1 MSPRVQIEYFPI
13 SLRDDKRE
21 VTEELRASVTG
32 TKVEKV
38 RNRWKLDGGG
48 QRAVVESRR
57 PRCVRVRVCEW
68 LSERRM

>member
-38 RNRWKLDGGG
+38 RTGGNSTG
-48 QRAVVESRR
+48 GATSRR
-57 PRCVRVRVCEW
+57 RIEAAEMRACACV
-68 LSERRM
+68 

>member
-38 RNRWKLDGGG
+38 RTGGNSTGGNEPSSNRGG
-48 QRAVVESRR
+48 RDA
-57 PRCVRVRVCEW
+57 CVCVCV
-68 LSERRM
+68 SG

>member
-38 RNRWKLDGGG
+38 RTGGNSTGGG
-48 QRAVVESRR
+48 NEPSSNRGGRDA
-57 PRCVRVRVCEW
+57 CVCVCV
-68 LSERRM
+68 SG